1 VSFPASKQKMETV
14 TSEEPITVKLTD
26 RLSARLYKDCCPH
39 CMETAPLQKGLVLTL
54 NGKELIEEGL
64 GFGAPVVKY
73 QDKTYF
79 SSSAEI
85 SIEKTTYVCRVLK
98 KYALD
103 SVSRK
108 KFWRASYIDDNV
120 YSSLRKT
127 FEKQYLTQKN
137 LSPFF
142 NAVMELRQI
151 AKIKTEFQKVK
162 NRGSITV
169 AYTIKPTLIDIS
181 VDFTDLSL
189 LGCDEI
195 LILNEQGS
203 TVFEKYVDDSGLKL
217 FGREIGAWDTVAA
230 DWASLVNIKEQL
242 SFSLKKVHG
251 ATLFRGWERT
261 RNRFSWAGLSYSLKP
276 NEKIFNYSVKLDFF
290 DRMSTSKPSFDCDKR

>member
-1 VSFPASKQKMETV
+1 MSFPASKQKMETV
-14 TSEEPITVKLTD
+14 TSEEQINIKLTD

-85 SIEKTTYVCRVLK
+85 SIEKNASTCKVLK
-98 KYALD
+98 KYVLD

-108 KFWRASYIDDNV
+108 KFWRASYIDDGV

-127 FEKQYLTQKN
+127 FSKPYLTQKS

-162 NRGSITV
+162 DRGTV
-169 AYTIKPTLIDIS
+169 TVTYTIKPTLIDIS
-181 VDFTDLSL
+181 VDFSDLYL
-189 LGCDEI
+189 PGCGEI
-195 LILNEQGS
+195 LVLNEQGS
-203 TVFEKYVDDSGLKL
+203 TVFEEYCDASKLKL
-217 FGREIGAWDTVAA
+217 FGREIGAWDRVAA
-230 DWASLVNIKEQL
+230 DWASLVNINEGL
-242 SFSLKKVHG
+242 SFSLERIQG

-276 NEKIFNYSVKLDFF
+276 NKRVFNYSVRFGFF
-290 DRMSTSKPSFDCDKR
+290 GRVSVLKNIF